1 MGLSYISPSDSGND
15 NTQPVLDHLSCAFQ
29 LPTLATIPEGLA
41 HAIPHFL
48 ITAFRRVAKELHLA
62 SIKRIDDQ
70 E

>member
-1 MGLSYISPSDSGND
+1 MTTRNLCWITCLAPYSSP
-15 NTQPVLDHLSCAFQ
+15 TY
-29 LPTLATIPEGLA
+29 ATRPAGLA